1 MDKFMVTTPIYYIND
16 IPHIGHTYATMAAD
30 TLARYHRL
38 LGREVLFSTGT
49 DEHGQKVELAA
60 QERGEDPQTYVDE
73 MSAAWQRLWEDLD
86 ISNTDFIRTTQPRH
100 IQVVR
105 HFFEK
110 MIASGDIYKGEYSGW
125 YCTPCETFWL
135 ESQLVDGCCPNP
147 ECRRPVHVLKEE
159 SYFFRLS
166 RYQETLL
173 EYYETHPDFIQPEW
187 RRNEVISFVKS
198 GLQDTCVSR
207 TSFSWGIELPR
218 EPAHVAYVWFDA
230 LINYVTVAGYLS
242 DEAKFNRFWPAD
254 VHLIGK
260 DILRFHAILWPAMLM
275 SVGLPLPGKIFAHG
289 FWTSEGEKIS
299 KSKGNKVDPVEVITE
314 LKQEFGLSHK
324 LALEALRYFLLREV
338 PFGNDGDFSRT
349 ALKARINADLANDI
363 GNLLYRTLSMLEKYF
378 DGRVPAS
385 LPDAEADA
393 DIQAVCREALA
404 AFGRYTE
411 KLAYSL
417 ALAELWRFIGRMNK
431 YIDEQAPWALKREG
445 KEQRLARVMYNVL
458 EALRQ
463 IAVALAPY
471 MPATSGCI
479 QEQLGLASGIT
490 IEDWQSLGGWDI
502 LKPGLITTK
511 AAPLFPRLE
520 EVGRKRKS
528 GKQKKEEKK
537 TAAVPAGKKG
547 AAPVKETISYEDFA
561 KVDLQVARVVAAE
574 KVVGTDKLLK
584 LEIDLGEESTRTIV
598 AGVAEHYTPEEIIG
612 RQIVVVANLEPAVIR
627 GVASNGMLLAASDKD
642 KVALLTPDLLMTPG
656 SKVK

>member
-1 MDKFMVTTPIYYIND
+1 
-16 IPHIGHTYATMAAD
+16 
-30 TLARYHRL
+30 
-38 LGREVLFSTGT
+38 
-49 DEHGQKVELAA
+49 
-60 QERGEDPQTYVDE
+60 
-73 MSAAWQRLWEDLD
+73 
-86 ISNTDFIRTTQPRH
+86 
-100 IQVVR
+100 
-105 HFFEK
+105 
-110 MIASGDIYKGEYSGW
+110 
-125 YCTPCETFWL
+125 
-135 ESQLVDGCCPNP
+135 
-147 ECRRPVHVLKEE
+147 
-159 SYFFRLS
+159 
-166 RYQETLL
+166 
-173 EYYETHPDFIQPEW
+173 
-187 RRNEVISFVKS
+187 
-198 GLQDTCVSR
+198 
-207 TSFSWGIELPR
+207 
-218 EPAHVAYVWFDA
+218 
-230 LINYVTVAGYLS
+230 
-242 DEAKFNRFWPAD
+242 
-254 VHLIGK
+254 
-260 DILRFHAILWPAMLM
+260 MLM

-393 DIQAVCREALA
+393 DIQAVCRETLA